1 MVVKDRT
8 VHQIDDLNKVLLKEL
23 SYVDNFEELM
33 VGFINNQLDD
43 ITVGAFV
50 YVDEIGDK
58 FRDINDVR
66 RFVEFKDEVGK
77 DTLCFYVTE
86 PFCEMDFI
94 EKEDFLDFC
103 GRVLYSASCELEN
116 IIAFNRFAM
125 NILFPEEE

>member
-8 VHQIDDLNKVLLKEL
+8 VHQINDLNKVLLIEL
-23 SYVDNFEELM
+23 SHEDNFEKLM
-33 VGFINNQLDD
+33 VDFINNQLDD

-58 FRDINDVR
+58 FRDISDVR
-66 RFVEFKDEVGK
+66 RFVEFKEEVVE

-94 EKEDFLDFC
+94 KKDDFLEFC
-103 GRVLYSASCELEN
+103 GIVLDSASCELEK

-125 NILFPEEE
+125 NILFHEKK